1 MPSVDK
7 SESKKVHLPVVSG
20 DGLGAARLPV
30 FGSPEVSK
38 YGAVGLEVAL
48 PEATASQAPAGITKS
63 SEGKKDVYRISRVA
77 PLPLV
82 NNIRCHKVDDD
93 QLWIG
98 VDDGMVLVADDRES
112 ALMQAF
118 VNGASPDDVA
128 LHAESALGLDKA
140 AAWSAT
146 AALIGRLSAAGFVRG
161 IQGYHTVKKIR
172 PHAFARFHLTNRCQL
187 ECIHCYTGSSPHLPD
202 DDELSTERWIGL
214 VDEFADNGGKKILF
228 TGGEAL
234 VHRGCIDI
242 MRRAKARG
250 LEVTLFS
257 NGILIPRYIDAIK
270 ECADIVQISIDGPTA
285 ESHDHVRGPGSFKKA
300 MRAIRLL
307 LDAQISTRVSTTLMT
322 DNWEAVKTEF
332 PNFVAQFEGT
342 ELGFRISYGAMAHG
356 RGTDL
361 DHSLDVDATREY
373 VDKLLSRVKT
383 TENRAEGPNAI
394 QKVSGCGYAEQL
406 VIAADGLVY
415 PCHLLSGALGHVDQ
429 MPVAQITKYL
439 ERTAEAFSVDH
450 RKGCG
455 TCDLRH
461 LCGGTCRV
469 EDEKHTGSRLI
480 TTCTPDEKLR
490 KKRFLTQRYRPLMVR
505 DPEAT

>member
-1 MPSVDK
+1 MPNVTK
-7 SESKKVHLPVVSG
+7 PESKKVHLPVLHE
-20 DGLGAARLPV
+20 DGLGASWPV
-30 FGSPEVSK
+30 FGSAEVSK
-38 YGAVGLEVAL
+38 YGAVGLEIAL
-48 PEATASQAPAGITKS
+48 PETPPGSTPNGITKS
-63 SEGKKDVYRISRVA
+63 SEGTRDVYRISRVE

-82 NNIRCHKVDDD
+82 NNITCHKVDNDH
-93 QLWIG
+93 LWLG
-98 VDDGMVLVADDRES
+98 VDDGLALVADDDES
-112 ALMQAF
+112 ELVRAF
-118 VNGASPDDVA
+118 VKVASPEDVA
-128 LHAESALGLDKA
+128 RHAEHVLGLDKA
-140 AAWSAT
+140 AAWKAT
-146 AALIGRLSAAGFVRG
+146 AAFIGRLSAAGFVRG
-161 IQGYHTVKKIR
+161 IQGYHSVKKIR

-187 ECIHCYTGSSPHLPD
+187 ECIHCYTASSPHLPD
-202 DDELSTERWIGL
+202 DDELSTERWIQL
-214 VDEFADNGGKKILF
+214 VDEFADNGGQRILF

-234 VHRGCIDI
+234 VHRGCVEI

-257 NGILIPRYIDAIK
+257 NGILIPRHIDALK

-285 ESHDHVRGPGSFKKA
+285 ESHDHVRGEGSFKKA
-300 MRAIRLL
+300 MRAIQLL
-307 LDAQISTRVSTTLMT
+307 LDAKINTRVSTTLMM
-322 DNWEAVKTEF
+322 DNWEAFKSEF

-342 ELGFRISYGAMAHG
+342 ELGFRISYGAMSHG

-361 DHSLDVDATREY
+361 DQSLDTEQTRAY

-394 QKVSGCGYAEQL
+394 QKISGCGYAEQL

-429 MPVAQITKYL
+429 MPVAQITRYL

-461 LCGGTCRV
+461 LCGGSCRV

-480 TTCTPDEKLR
+480 TTCTPEEKLR
-490 KKRFLTQRYRPLMVR
+490 KKRFLTKRYRPLMVS